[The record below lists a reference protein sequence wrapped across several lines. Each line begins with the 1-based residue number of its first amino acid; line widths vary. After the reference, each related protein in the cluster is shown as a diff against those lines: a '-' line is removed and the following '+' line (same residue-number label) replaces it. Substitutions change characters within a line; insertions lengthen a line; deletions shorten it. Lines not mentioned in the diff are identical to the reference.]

1 MIGTTTKSLK
11 PIRLENLLT
20 FEKTISERTFHGQTF
35 AIGRGAKSDVRL
47 ARCNPLGRFKRT
59 VDVGS

>member
-1 MIGTTTKSLK
+1 MFGTTTKSLK

-35 AIGRGAKSDVRL
+35 AFTGEGPSQRSDLPGATLRAASKE
-47 ARCNPLGRFKRT
+47 PLM
-59 VDVGS
+59 